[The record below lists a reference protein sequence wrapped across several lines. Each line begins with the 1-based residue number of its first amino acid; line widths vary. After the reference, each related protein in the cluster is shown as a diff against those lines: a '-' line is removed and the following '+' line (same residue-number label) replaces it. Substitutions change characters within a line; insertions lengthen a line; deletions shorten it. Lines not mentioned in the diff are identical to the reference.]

1 MAEALVL
8 VCDVCGKPEAST
20 VTFRVDSRNLQ
31 KDFCAKHLAELVR
44 GARTPKR
51 GRRPKSASSSAA
63 ASATPRATR
72 ARRKSPGRKKTTA
85 RKRTAAKSR

>member
-20 VTFRVDSRNLQ
+20 VTFRVGNRNLQ
-31 KDFCAKHLAELVR
+31 KDFCAKHLGELVR

-51 GRRPKSASSSAA
+51 GRRPKSASPSAA
-63 ASATPRATR
+63 ASAPTR
-72 ARRKSPGRKKTTA
+72 ARRKGPGRKKTSA

>member
-8 VCDVCGKPEAST
+8 VCDICGKPEAST
-20 VTFRVDSRNLQ
+20 VTFRVGNRNLQ
-31 KDFCAKHLAELVR
+31 KDFCAKHLGELVR

-51 GRRPKSASSSAA
+51 GRRPKSASPSSAA
-63 ASATPRATR
+63 TAAR
-72 ARRKSPGRKKTTA
+72 ARRRSPVRKKAAT